1 MVSKVKDTS
10 LEMLTRVDLGTR
22 KIYNV
27 RLNFQLETDCLQ
39 KFDKEVCGAPRLL
52 LSLRARNRSNF
63 H

>member
-1 MVSKVKDTS
+1 MVSKVKDTG
-10 LEMLTRVDLGTR
+10 LDRLTREVLGTM

-27 RLNFQLETDCLQ
+27 RLNFQLETGYLQ